1 MTAGD
6 PFAAMAAALTAAAPP
21 PLSRAEA
28 TARRLGR
35 AAELLRASGD
45 QAAIEVAEGFDR
57 WLTEGGDLR
66 AHLGVKGR
74 RGHARDLPAVDGPL
88 RRRDALL
95 RKLAVLV
102 REPGLS
108 ERALVA
114 RVVTILGEPRIT
126 RCIRELSGCDT
137 VPMSGTRLRSIL
149 RAP

>member
-1 MTAGD
+1 VIAD
-6 PFAAMAAALTAAAPP
+6 PFTAMAAALTAAAPP
-21 PLSRAEA
+21 PLSRASA

-35 AAELLRASGD
+35 AAELLRATGD
-45 QAAIEVAEGFDR
+45 PAGLEVAEAIDR
-57 WLTEGGDLR
+57 WLVEGGDLR
-66 AHLGVKGR
+66 ALLGVKGR
-74 RGHARDLPAVDGPL
+74 QGHARDLPAVDGPL

-137 VPMSGTRLRSIL
+137 VPMSETRLRAIL